1 MLNRPGTNALIGD
14 EQPPEEEVAM
24 PTPDV
29 SAVRASIDAAIA
41 GRTLCHVLLRNAEE
55 RGGEPALAWKDG
67 DAWQRLSWAGYR
79 QQVAEVAM
87 GLAALGVGRGDF
99 VAIMA
104 RNRPEHLIADLGVV
118 HAGATPV
125 SLYNTL
131 APEQIAYIASHCE
144 AKVAVVED
152 RGFLERFEKVREQ
165 LPGLQ
170 RVVLLTGADDTT
182 TTTTTTTTDGWVLS
196 WERLRAVGRDAL
208 AADRDAF
215 EAGWNRVQ
223 PEDAA
228 TLIYTSGTTGPPK
241 GVVIT
246 HRNALW
252 TAASVERNWDEPAT
266 PGTAYLSYLP
276 LAHSFERLSGHYAC
290 LWSSQ
295 QVHFCPEI
303 LEVMRYLSEVRPVTF
318 VAVPRLWEKAHAGV
332 TAALSAEPNERRR
345 KLVARALEVGRRA
358 VRLEQEGK
366 PVPAG
371 LRLQRALFDR
381 LVFSKI
387 RARLGLDNCRAAVS
401 GAAPIS
407 GEVLEFFL
415 AIGLPMAEG
424 YGLTENTAGAT
435 LNPVGRTRVG
445 TVGKP
450 LPGVEVSLAD
460 DGEILIRGGNVTAG
474 YYKEPEQTAE
484 TFDADGWLHTGDVGR
499 LDPDG
504 FVRVVDRKRELIVT
518 AGGKNISP
526 ANLEA
531 LLKRHPLIGQAC
543 AIGDRRPFVS
553 ALIVLDPEAVSAWA
567 GKHGLAS
574 TGLADLAGDE
584 HVLAEVGRA
593 VDDAN
598 QHVSQVERIK
608 KFVVLPTD
616 WTTDSGELTPK
627 LSLKRRVIVERY
639 AAEIESM
646 YAAG

>member
-1 MLNRPGTNALIGD
+1 
-14 EQPPEEEVAM
+14 M
-24 PTPDV
+24 PTTDA
-29 SAVRASIDAAIA
+29 SAVRASIDASIE
-41 GRTLCHVLLRNAEE
+41 GQTLCDILLRHAEE
-55 RGGEPALAWKDG
+55 RGDQPALAWKDG
-67 DAWQRLSWAGYR
+67 DAWQRLSWADYR

-99 VAIMA
+99 VAIMT
-104 RNRPEHLIADLGVV
+104 RNRPEHLIADLGAT
-118 HAGATPV
+118 HAGATAV

-131 APEQIAYIASHCE
+131 APEQLAYIVAHCE
-144 AKVAVVED
+144 AKVAIVED
-152 RGFLERFEKVREQ
+152 PGFLERFEKVRDQ
-165 LPGLQ
+165 LPKLE
-170 RVVLLTGADDTT
+170 RVVLVSDGAAGRD
-182 TTTTTTTTDGWVLS
+182 WVLS
-196 WERLRAVGRDAL
+196 WERLRAVGREAL

-215 EAGWNRVQ
+215 ERSWRQVR
-223 PEDAA
+223 PEDPA

-252 TAASVERNWDEPAT
+252 TAASVERNWAEPIADGT
-266 PGTAYLSYLP
+266 PYLSYLP

-290 LWSSQ
+290 LWSAQ

-303 LEVMRYLSEVRPVTF
+303 LEVMKYLPEVRPVTF

-332 TAALSAEPNERRR
+332 TAALAAEPDERRR

-366 PVPAG
+366 PVPLA

-381 LVFSKI
+381 LVFAKI
-387 RARLGLDNCRAAVS
+387 RARLGLDNCLAAIS

-415 AIGLPMAEG
+415 AVGLPMAEG

-435 LNPVGRTRVG
+435 LNPVGQTRVG

-474 YYKEPEQTAE
+474 YYKEEDKTAE
-484 TFDADGWLHTGDVGR
+484 TFDADGWLHTGDIGSI
-499 LDPDG
+499 DPDG
-504 FVRVVDRKRELIVT
+504 FVRVVDRKKELIVT

-526 ANLEA
+526 ANLEL
-531 LLKRHPLIGQAC
+531 LLKRHPLVGQAC
-543 AIGDRRPFVS
+543 AIGDLRPFVS
-553 ALIVLDPEAVSAWA
+553 ALVVLDPEAAPAWA
-567 GKHGLAS
+567 KQHGLPS
-574 TGLADLAGDE
+574 VSVEDLARDE
-584 HVLAEVGRA
+584 RVVAEVQRA

-598 QHVSQVERIK
+598 EHVSQVERVK
-608 KFVVLPTD
+608 KFVILPAE
-616 WTTDSGELTPK
+616 WTVASEELTPTLK
-627 LSLKRRVIVERY
+627 LKRRVIVEKY
-639 AAEIESM
+639 ATEIESI
-646 YAAG
+646 YQ

>member
-1 MLNRPGTNALIGD
+1 
-14 EQPPEEEVAM
+14 M
-24 PTPDV
+24 PTTDV
-29 SAVRASIDAAIA
+29 SAVRASIDAAID
-41 GRTLCHVLLRNAEE
+41 GRTLCDILLRNAEE
-55 RGGEPALAWKDG
+55 RGSEPALAWKEG
-67 DAWQRLSWAGYR
+67 DAWRRLSWADYR

-104 RNRPEHLIADLGVV
+104 RNRPEHLIADLGAV

-131 APEQIAYIASHCE
+131 APEQVAYIVAHCE

-152 RGFLERFEKVREQ
+152 KGFLERFEKVRDQ
-165 LPGLQ
+165 LPSLE
-170 RVVLLTGADDTT
+170 RVVLVADGAADND
-182 TTTTTTTTDGWVLS
+182 WVLS
-196 WERLRAVGRDAL
+196 WERLRAIGRDAL
-208 AADRDAF
+208 AADRDVF
-215 EAGWNRVQ
+215 EASWKQVK
-223 PEDAA
+223 PEDPA

-252 TAASVERNWDEPAT
+252 TAASVERNLAEPVV
-266 PGTAYLSYLP
+266 PGTPYLSYLP
-276 LAHSFERLSGHYAC
+276 LAHSFERLTGHYVC
-290 LWSSQ
+290 LWSAQ

-303 LEVMRYLSEVRPVTF
+303 LEVMKYLPEVRPVVF

-332 TAALSAEPNERRR
+332 AAALAAEPDERRR
-345 KLVARALEVGRRA
+345 KLVARALEVGRKA

-381 LVFSKI
+381 LVFAKI
-387 RARLGLDNCRAAVS
+387 RAKLGLDNCRAAVS

-415 AIGLPMAEG
+415 ALGLPIAEG

-435 LNPVGRTRVG
+435 LNPVGQTRVG
-445 TVGKP
+445 TVGRP
-450 LPGVEVSLAD
+450 LPGVEIRLAD

-474 YYKEPEQTAE
+474 YYKEKDKTAE
-484 TFDADGWLHTGDVGR
+484 TFDADGWLHTGDVGSI
-499 LDPDG
+499 DPDG
-504 FVRVVDRKRELIVT
+504 FIRVVDRKKELIVT

-526 ANLEA
+526 ANLET
-531 LLKRHPLIGQAC
+531 LLKRHPLVGQAC

-553 ALIVLDPEAVSAWA
+553 ALVVLDPEVAPAWA
-567 GKHGLAS
+567 KQHDLPSVSVEYLAK
-574 TGLADLAGDE
+574 DE
-584 HVLAEVGRA
+584 RVVAEVKRA

-598 QHVSQVERIK
+598 EHVSQVEQVK
-608 KFVVLPTD
+608 KFVILPAE
-616 WTTDSGELTPK
+616 WTPASEELTPTLK
-627 LSLKRRVIVERY
+627 LKRRVILEKY
-639 AAEIESM
+639 AAEIESI
-646 YAAG
+646 YRPA

>member
-1 MLNRPGTNALIGD
+1 MT
-14 EQPPEEEVAM
+14 
-24 PTPDV
+24 TTDV
-29 SAVRASIDAAIA
+29 SAVRASIDAAVE
-41 GRTLCHVLLRNAEE
+41 GRTLCDVLLRNAEE
-55 RGGEPALAWKDG
+55 RGAEPALAWKDG
-67 DAWQRLSWAGYR
+67 DAWQRLSWADYR

-104 RNRPEHLIADLGVV
+104 RNRPEHLIADLGAV

-131 APEQIAYIASHCE
+131 APEQIAYIVAHCG

-152 RGFLERFEKVREQ
+152 RGFLERFEKVRDQ
-165 LPGLQ
+165 LPGLE
-170 RVVLLTGADDTT
+170 RVVLVADGTADH
-182 TTTTTTTTDGWVLS
+182 DWVLP
-196 WERLRAVGRDAL
+196 WERLRSVGRNAL
-208 AADRDAF
+208 TADRDAF
-215 EAGWNRVQ
+215 EASWKQVR
-223 PEDAA
+223 PEDPA

-252 TAASVERNWDEPAT
+252 TAASVERNWDQPIEAGT
-266 PGTAYLSYLP
+266 PYLSYLP

-290 LWSSQ
+290 LWSAQ

-303 LEVMRYLSEVRPVTF
+303 LQVMKYLPEVRPVSF

-332 TAALSAEPNERRR
+332 LAALAAEPDARRR

-371 LRLQRALFDR
+371 LRVQRALFDR
-381 LVFSKI
+381 LVFAKI

-415 AIGLPMAEG
+415 AVGLPMAEG

-450 LPGVEVSLAD
+450 LPGVEVRLAD

-474 YYKEPEQTAE
+474 YYKEADMTAE
-484 TFDADGWLHTGDVGR
+484 TFDTDGWLHTGDVGSI
-499 LDPDG
+499 DPDG
-504 FVRVVDRKRELIVT
+504 FVRVVDRKKELIVT

-526 ANLEA
+526 ANLET
-531 LLKRHPLIGQAC
+531 LLKRHPLVGQAC

-553 ALIVLDPEAVSAWA
+553 ALVVLDAEVAQAWA
-567 GKHGLAS
+567 KQHELPTVS
-574 TGLADLAGDE
+574 VEDLAGE
-584 HVLAEVGRA
+584 ERVVAEVQRA

-598 QHVSQVERIK
+598 EHVSQAERVK
-608 KFVVLPTD
+608 KFVVLPAE
-616 WTTDSGELTPK
+616 WTADSEELTPTLK
-627 LSLKRRVIVERY
+627 LKRRVIVEKY

-646 YAAG
+646 YQSS